1 MNETGS
7 LRVSPAG
14 ALLGE
19 LTVPGDK
26 SVSHRAV
33 MLGAR
38 AEEMVTVDG
47 FGASADTLATID
59 AFRRMGVRIDHPEP
73 GHLVINCVG
82 LRGLRPPDGP
92 IDVGNAGTLIR
103 LLPGILAG
111 QQGEFVLDGD
121 ESIRRCRW
129 PRWGWI
135 SRPPTATRRSPSAGA
150 AFSRSTTGRRSLR
163 PRSSPACSWPA
174 CTRSGG

>member
-1 MNETGS
+1 VNETGS

-33 MLGAR
+33 MLGAL

-59 AFRRMGVRIDHPEP
+59 VFRRMGVRIDHPEP
-73 GHLVINCVG
+73 GHRSSRASGC
-82 LRGLRPPDGP
+82 
-92 IDVGNAGTLIR
+92 AGCDR
-103 LLPGILAG
+103 
-111 QQGEFVLDGD
+111 
-121 ESIRRCRW
+121 
-129 PRWGWI
+129 
-135 SRPPTATRRSPSAGA
+135 PTA
-150 AFSRSTTGRRSLR
+150 RSTW
-163 PRSSPACSWPA
+163 A
-174 CTRSGG
+174 TRAP